1 MIFEPFTYHY
11 ECTPGFSKY
20 FIDLGYNVDII
31 MHNAG
36 LSSFVYF
43 KDISKIRFF
52 IYNDVTDI
60 KKFNKYLSF
69 SINKYDYVLI
79 I

>member
-69 SINKYDYVLI
+69 SINKYD
-79 I
+79 